1 MSINCSIE
9 ENKENMGESSTS
21 TSNKTFLDDMDVSE
35 DTAEKVSHVEKKV
48 VIMNVDK
55 TKTNDEIEDYLY
67 DSYPDAEIETFKV
80 FRHVPYRVLVIFNS
94 KAKADQF
101 LEAPLVQG
109 EKIGFKDKIKK
120 ISLRDYRNQAADRKQ
135 LIINTN
141 NGLVV
146 KCTGFKPEDGVDKIK
161 QYMKDNHDEVTSVE
175 KTSGNDVLLTFKDKE
190 TVEKFIALSYVKF
203 CGQLITRQKSIP
215 PAKDQKKPQR
225 KQQHENKKKMAA
237 NKAATNKDASSTSST
252 PSPSPSLRL
261 RGFKSPQT
269 NFKTIQDAL
278 DRRGVKKFD
287 IPFIKYNPV
296 RKEAIVTLRNPTVA
310 KLALEMLTK
319 KVFIINSDKINVQ
332 SMDSKVSRPENPN
345 NKPKQEN
352 VVVKKQQPKTPEAT
366 QKSKSIKGWTHY

>member
-1 MSINCSIE
+1 
-9 ENKENMGESSTS
+9 
-21 TSNKTFLDDMDVSE
+21 
-35 DTAEKVSHVEKKV
+35 
-48 VIMNVDK
+48 
-55 TKTNDEIEDYLY
+55 
-67 DSYPDAEIETFKV
+67 
-80 FRHVPYRVLVIFNS
+80 
-94 KAKADQF
+94 
-101 LEAPLVQG
+101 
-109 EKIGFKDKIKK
+109 
-120 ISLRDYRNQAADRKQ
+120 
-135 LIINTN
+135 
-141 NGLVV
+141 
-146 KCTGFKPEDGVDKIK
+146 
-161 QYMKDNHDEVTSVE
+161 
-175 KTSGNDVLLTFKDKE
+175 
-190 TVEKFIALSYVKF
+190 
-203 CGQLITRQKSIP
+203 
-215 PAKDQKKPQR
+215 
-225 KQQHENKKKMAA
+225 MAA

-252 PSPSPSLRL
+252 MSPSPSLRL

-352 VVVKKQQPKTPEAT
+352 VVKKQQPKTPEAA